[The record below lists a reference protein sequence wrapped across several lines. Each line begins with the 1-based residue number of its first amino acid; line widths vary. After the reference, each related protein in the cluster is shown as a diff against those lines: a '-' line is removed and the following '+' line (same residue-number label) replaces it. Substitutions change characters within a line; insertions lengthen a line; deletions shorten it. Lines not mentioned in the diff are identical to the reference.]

1 MSKSARPKKIRLEK
15 TSFLISRHKRILWG
29 RFALRAS
36 VVSIAI
42 GLGALLFRNLD
53 LVPDLSYVELA
64 VLSGSEEGQYH
75 SMVERLASTA
85 AAEGATIINT
95 PSRGSLENLQRLFSA
110 REGCE
115 VQMALV
121 QDGFDST
128 AYQGLELIGRV
139 GRPEALL
146 LLGRVGD
153 KVDRLA
159 DLRGYRIGVGP
170 QRSGSAF
177 LAERLYKSLGFEAL
191 GVSLENHPLQ
201 QQVEMAAIGQLDLA
215 FFVIDEDAELISRA
229 VRERGLKVVGL
240 QQTEALSRRFPFL
253 HFGTLAAGQYDPVRI
268 LPPADKP
275 LLRLDT
281 LLLSNGCASHSDVI
295 AIMTLLERANPNFIE
310 RNRATKTPPG
320 LVLSES
326 ARGFYE
332 NQGAELADEYLPW
345 LVDIMPPSNW
355 VYTIMAVSLFFNL
368 AGFLNNQRLA
378 LIDLNRVA
386 LENDIAILF
395 GDRVSN
401 DEIRHYDPHK
411 SGRSIDT
418 RELDRLIDAYRH
430 HMDKCRRQ
438 SLSIFSPIGE
448 EMGYR
453 DQEII
458 MTATLDALRELRV
471 RLDQASQAEQ
481 G

>member
-1 MSKSARPKKIRLEK
+1 MPRSSKRSTARLEK
-15 TSFLISRHKRILWG
+15 TADVVSRHKHVLWS

-42 GLGALLFRNLD
+42 GLGALFFRNLD
-53 LVPDLSYVELA
+53 LVPDLSYVD
-64 VLSGSEEGQYH
+64 VQILSGSPEGQYYAWID
-75 SMVERLASTA
+75 RLAVTA
-85 AAEGATIINT
+85 AEQGARIVNVT
-95 PSRGSLENLQRLFSA
+95 SRGSRENLERLLSA
-110 REGCE
+110 KDSCQIQLG
-115 VQMALV
+115 LV
-121 QDGFDST
+121 QDGFDRNT
-128 AYQGLELIGRV
+128 YQGLELIGRV
-139 GRPEALL
+139 GRQEALL
-146 LLGRVGD
+146 LLGRNGD
-153 KVDRLA
+153 KILRLA
-159 DLRGYRIGVGP
+159 ELRGLRIGVGP

-177 LAERLYKSLGFEAL
+177 LAERLFKSLNLATL
-191 GVSLENHPLQ
+191 DVTLEHHPLQ
-201 QQVEMAAIGQLDLA
+201 QQVELAATGELDLA
-215 FFVIDEDAELISRA
+215 FFVMDEDADLISRA
-229 VRERGLKVVGL
+229 VRTQELAIVGL
-240 QQTEALSRRFPFL
+240 EHTEALSRRFPFL
-253 HFGTLAAGQYDPVRI
+253 HYTTLAAGQFDPVRI
-268 LPPADKP
+268 LPPKAKP

-281 LLLSNGCASHSDVI
+281 LLLSNGCASHSEIV

-310 RNRATKTPPG
+310 RNRATKTPSG

-326 ARGFYE
+326 ARSFYE

-395 GDRVSN
+395 GERVSN
-401 DEIRHYDPHK
+401 EEIRHFDPQQT
-411 SGRSIDT
+411 GRRIDIQ
-418 RELDRLIDAYRH
+418 ELDRLIEAYKH
-430 HMDKCRRQ
+430 HMLKCRKQ

-458 MTATLDALRELRV
+458 MTATLDALRDLRK
-471 RLDQASQAEQ
+471 RLHPDTGHQQ
-481 G
+481 

>member
-1 MSKSARPKKIRLEK
+1 PQNRRAPK
-15 TSFLISRHKRILWG
+15 
-29 RFALRAS
+29 
-36 VVSIAI
+36 
-42 GLGALLFRNLD
+42 
-53 LVPDLSYVELA
+53 
-64 VLSGSEEGQYH
+64 GSEEGQYYN
-75 SMVERLASTA
+75 MVERLTSTA
-85 AAEGATIINT
+85 AEEGATIINT
-95 PSRGSLENLQRLFSA
+95 PSRGSLENLQRLLSA
-110 REGCE
+110 RESCE

-121 QDGFDST
+121 QDGFDSA

-146 LLGRVGD
+146 MLGRMGD
-153 KVDRLA
+153 KVHRLA
-159 DLRGYRIGVGP
+159 DLRGFRIGVGP

-177 LAERLYKSLGFEAL
+177 LAERLYRSLGLNSL
-191 GVSLENHPLQ
+191 GVRLENHSLQ
-201 QQVEMAAIGQLDLA
+201 EQVALAASGQLDLA
-215 FFVIDEDAELISRA
+215 FFVMDEDAELIGKA
-229 VRERGLKVVGL
+229 VREQGLKVVGL
-240 QQTEALSRRFPFL
+240 QHTEALSRRYPFL
-253 HFGTLAAGQYDPVRI
+253 HYGVLAAGQFEPVRI

-401 DEIRHYDPHK
+401 DEIRHFNPHRT
-411 SGRSIDT
+411 GRDIDVQ
-418 RELDRLIDAYRH
+418 ELDRLIEAYKH

-458 MTATLDALRELRV
+458 MTATLDALRELRE
-471 RLDQASQAEQ
+471 RLARENQPESV
-481 G
+481 

>member
-1 MSKSARPKKIRLEK
+1 MRLEK
-15 TSFLISRHKRILWG
+15 TTDVISRHKHLLWS

-42 GLGALLFRNLD
+42 GLGALFFRNLD
-53 LVPDLSYVELA
+53 LVPDLSYLNIQI
-64 VLSGSEEGQYH
+64 LSGSPEGQYH
-75 SMVERLASTA
+75 SLIERLAGA
-85 AAEGATIINT
+85 AAEQGASISNT
-95 PSRGSLENLQRLFSA
+95 TSRGSLENLERLLA
-110 REGCE
+110 EKKTCQ
-115 VQMALV
+115 VQLGLV
-121 QDGFDST
+121 QDGFDRET
-128 AYQGLELIGRV
+128 YQGLELIGRV

-146 LLGRVGD
+146 LLGRQGD
-153 KVDRLA
+153 EILRLA
-159 DLRGYRIGVGP
+159 DLQGLRIGVGP

-177 LAERLYKSLGFEAL
+177 LAERLYSSLNLATL
-191 GVSLENHPLQ
+191 DVTLEHHPLQ
-201 QQVEMAAIGQLDLA
+201 HQVELAARGELDLA
-215 FFVIDEDAELISRA
+215 FFVMDEDAELISTA
-229 VRERGLKVVGL
+229 VRIQGLSIIGFEH
-240 QQTEALSRRFPFL
+240 TEALSRRFPFL
-253 HFGTLAAGQYDPVRI
+253 HYGTLAEGQFDPVRI
-268 LPPADKP
+268 LPPKPKP

-281 LLLSNGCASHSDVI
+281 LLLSNGCASHSDII
-295 AIMTLLERANPNFIE
+295 AIMTLLERSNPNFIE
-310 RNRATKTPPG
+310 RNRAAKTPPG

-401 DEIRHYDPHK
+401 EEIRHFDIQK
-411 SGRSIDT
+411 TGRHID
-418 RELDRLIDAYRH
+418 RQELDRLIEAYKRH
-430 HMDKCRRQ
+430 MTKCRKQ

-458 MTATLDALRELRV
+458 MTATLDALRDLRE
-471 RLDQASQAEQ
+471 RLNSETQ
-481 G
+481 GKHS

>member
-1 MSKSARPKKIRLEK
+1 MSRSFKRNTVRLEK
-15 TSFLISRHKRILWG
+15 TADVVSRHKHVLWS

-42 GLGALLFRNLD
+42 GLGALFFRNLD
-53 LVPDLSYVELA
+53 LVPDLSYVDINI
-64 VLSGSEEGQYH
+64 LSGSPEGQYH
-75 SMVERLASTA
+75 SLIEHLAGIAT
-85 AAEGATIINT
+85 EQGARVGNT
-95 PSRGSLENLQRLFSA
+95 PSRGSRENLERLLSA
-110 REGCE
+110 KDSCQ
-115 VQMALV
+115 VQLGLV
-121 QDGFDST
+121 QDGFDRNS
-128 AYQGLELIGRV
+128 YQGLELIGRV

-146 LLGRVGD
+146 LLGRNGD
-153 KVDRLA
+153 KLIQLA
-159 DLRGYRIGVGP
+159 DLRGLSIGIGP

-177 LAERLYKSLGFEAL
+177 LAERLFKSLDLATL
-191 GVSLENHPLQ
+191 DVTLEHHPLQ
-201 QQVEMAAIGQLDLA
+201 QQVELAASGALDLA
-215 FFVIDEDAELISRA
+215 FFVMDEDADLISRA
-229 VRERGLKVVGL
+229 VRNRGLALVGL
-240 QQTEALSRRFPFL
+240 EHTEALSRRFPFL
-253 HFGTLAAGQYDPVRI
+253 HYGTLAAGQFDPVRI
-268 LPPADKP
+268 LPPLAKP

-281 LLLSNGCASHSDVI
+281 LLLSNGCASHSDIV
-295 AIMTLLERANPNFIE
+295 AIMTLLERANPDFIE
-310 RNRATKTPPG
+310 RNRAMKTPPG
-320 LVLSES
+320 LVLAES

-395 GDRVSN
+395 GNRVSN
-401 DEIRHYDPHK
+401 EEIRHFDPQKTGHH
-411 SGRSIDT
+411 IDVQ
-418 RELDRLIDAYRH
+418 ELDRLIEAYRRH
-430 HMDKCRRQ
+430 LMKCRKQ

-458 MTATLDALRELRV
+458 MTATLDALRDLRE
-471 RLDQASQAEQ
+471 RLQPDSGQ
-481 G
+481 

>member
-1 MSKSARPKKIRLEK
+1 MRLEK
-15 TSFLISRHKRILWG
+15 TAEVISRHKHVLWS

-42 GLGALLFRNLD
+42 GLGALFFRNLD
-53 LVPDLSYVELA
+53 LVPDLSYLDINI
-64 VLSGSEEGQYH
+64 LSGSTEGQYH
-75 SMVERLASTA
+75 SLVERLARNA
-85 AAEGATIINT
+85 AAEGARIRNAS
-95 PSRGSLENLQRLFSA
+95 SRGSLENIERLISNK
-110 REGCE
+110 ESCD
-115 VQMALV
+115 VQLGLV
-121 QDGFDST
+121 QDGFDRET
-128 AYQGLELIGRV
+128 YQGLELIGRV

-146 LLGRVGD
+146 LLGRQGD
-153 KVDRLA
+153 EIRSLA
-159 DLRGYRIGVGP
+159 DLRGFSIGVGP

-177 LAERLYKSLGFEAL
+177 LAERLHSSLNL
-191 GVSLENHPLQ
+191 STLDVRLKHHPLQ
-201 QQVEMAAIGQLDLA
+201 EQVRLAATGELDLA
-215 FFVIDEDAELISRA
+215 FFVIDEDAELIGTA
-229 VRERGLKVVGL
+229 VRDQGLSIVGL
-240 QQTEALSRRFPFL
+240 DHTEALSRRFPFL
-253 HFGTLAAGQYDPVRI
+253 HFGTLAEGQFDPVQI
-268 LPPADKP
+268 LPSADKP

-281 LLLSNGCASHSDVI
+281 LLLSNGCASHSDII
-295 AIMTLLERANPNFIE
+295 AVMTLFERSNPNFIE
-310 RNRATKTPPG
+310 RNRSAKTPPG

-368 AGFLNNQRLA
+368 AGFINNQRLA

-395 GDRVSN
+395 GERVSN
-401 DEIRHYDPHK
+401 EEIRQFDCQKTGH
-411 SGRSIDT
+411 RIET
-418 RELDRLIDAYRH
+418 RELERLIDAYKNH
-430 HMDKCRRQ
+430 LIKCRKQ

-458 MTATLDALRELRV
+458 MTATLDALRDLSA
-471 RLDQASQAEQ
+471 RLQAESQ
-481 G
+481 GKEEMA

>member
-1 MSKSARPKKIRLEK
+1 MSR
-15 TSFLISRHKRILWG
+15 SFKRKPVRVENTADVVSRHKHVLWS

-42 GLGALLFRNLD
+42 GLGALFFRNLD
-53 LVPDLSYVELA
+53 LVPDLSYVY
-64 VLSGSEEGQYH
+64 VQILSGSPEGQYH
-75 SMVERLASTA
+75 SLVEGLARTA
-85 AAEGATIINT
+85 AEEAARIGNVT
-95 PSRGSLENLQRLFSA
+95 SRGSLENLERLLSA
-110 REGCE
+110 RETCE
-115 VQMALV
+115 VQLGLV
-121 QDGFDST
+121 QDGFDRDS
-128 AYQGLELIGRV
+128 YQGLEMIGRV

-146 LLGRVGD
+146 LLGRNGD
-153 KVDRLA
+153 KVLRLA
-159 DLRGYRIGVGP
+159 DLRGRRIGVGP

-177 LAERLYKSLGFEAL
+177 LAERLFKSLDLAAL
-191 GVSLENHPLQ
+191 DVTLEHHPLQ
-201 QQVEMAAIGQLDLA
+201 QQVEMASTGELDHA
-215 FFVIDEDAELISRA
+215 FFVMDEDADLMSRA
-229 VRERGLKVVGL
+229 VRDKGLEIVGL
-240 QQTEALSRRFPFL
+240 EHSEALSRRFPFL
-253 HFGTLAAGQYDPVRI
+253 HSGHLAAGQFDPVRI
-268 LPPADKP
+268 LPPAAKP
-275 LLRLDT
+275 VLRLDT
-281 LLLSNGCASHSDVI
+281 LLLSNGCASHSDII

-332 NQGAELADEYLPW
+332 NQGAEIADEYLPW

-355 VYTIMAVSLFFNL
+355 IYTIMAVSLFFNL

-401 DEIRHYDPHK
+401 EEIRHFDPQK
-411 SGRSIDT
+411 TGRRIDT
-418 RELDRLIDAYRH
+418 QKLDGLIQAYKRH
-430 HMDKCRRQ
+430 MIKCRNQ
-438 SLSIFSPIGE
+438 SLSVFSPVGE

-458 MTATLDALRELRV
+458 MTATLDALRDLRE
-471 RLDQASQAEQ
+471 RLNPDQGQ
-481 G
+481 